1 MTSLTELSRRPLSRQ
16 PDNFSV
22 RSLELNRQRPVILPR
37 RSLQPNISRD
47 DREDNPA
54 GEETANNQQST
65 QRISFAY
72 AVIATSLV
80 VGSLAILVSA
90 YTKHS
95 CHLNNSV
102 VWDLQQ
108 LKQQLRTKVIGQT
121 QAVVQIEGK

>member
-1 MTSLTELSRRPLSRQ
+1 M
-16 PDNFSV
+16 
-22 RSLELNRQRPVILPR
+22 PR

-65 QRISFAY
+65 PRISFAY

-108 LKQQLRTKVIGQT
+108 LKQHLRTKVIGQT

>member
-1 MTSLTELSRRPLSRQ
+1 MQ
-16 PDNFSV
+16 A
-22 RSLELNRQRPVILPR
+22 
-37 RSLQPNISRD
+37 NISRD

-54 GEETANNQQST
+54 GEETANNQQNT

>member
-1 MTSLTELSRRPLSRQ
+1 M
-16 PDNFSV
+16 
-22 RSLELNRQRPVILPR
+22 
-37 RSLQPNISRD
+37 
-47 DREDNPA
+47 
-54 GEETANNQQST
+54 
-65 QRISFAY
+65 
-72 AVIATSLV
+72 IATSLV

-121 QAVVQIEGK
+121 QAVGQIEGK